1 MSDYAIVILTGLE
14 SVLFSPSNGW
24 HMVEIFVSYS
34 REDRA
39 RVTPFVELLINKGFS
54 VWWDRDIHP
63 GDSFEESID
72 KHILEARCVVVVWSQ
87 HSVNSRWVKNEA
99 LEGMDRN
106 ILIPVLLDDVRI
118 PVAFKQAQAAD
129 LRGWPEA
136 FNEFELTTLLSS
148 LHEILN
154 KAPQATKRLASP
166 LFTAPKKSRFSVF
179 SLSIVI
185 VMLVAA
191 MAFTYLYSS
200 SGSKAESES
209 PSIAVLRFRDLSD
222 PSATYLPDS
231 LSSELHQRLSGV
243 DQLNLRSQFA
253 SWDVPNSLDP
263 ADAAGRL
270 ETRFLVYGKLIA
282 GDPGSRLEVSLVDS
296 SGAAAWQREYQIN
309 PDQIQQL
316 TQRIADH
323 LVGALEIPLNDAGE
337 MAISRYVTDDDGAYN
352 AYLKGKDLL
361 RQSNEI
367 QLLKQAEEQFL
378 AATRADPRFVQAF
391 SQLCNVHLAIYE
403 ATRASSEFEQ
413 AEKAC
418 NRTLTLQSKQVE
430 AHVALGNLYRYSGQT
445 EQGMAQIN
453 KAIALQPTNAD
464 ALIAQG
470 YLFGQR
476 QESEALRAFTQAIAV
491 QPGYWRSTNARGTF
505 YFELGLF
512 QQAIEDFTRV
522 LLFKPDNTAV
532 LNNLGTSRYLNG
544 EFSEAIEAWEK
555 SESISPSRTTLSN
568 LGTGFYFLREYEKAA
583 NKYQQAIAL
592 APEDHRLWGNLADV
606 QRMAGKESDAV
617 TSYQTAIKL
626 AMKDHAINDS
636 DPTNLSRLAV
646 YHAAINSHDDAR
658 KFLESALKVGGS
670 NPFVHYD
677 EVVTHLLLGSMKE
690 AANAYEKLK
699 GSGFPATVLNADP
712 MLDQLKG

>member
-1 MSDYAIVILTGLE
+1 
-14 SVLFSPSNGW
+14 
-24 HMVEIFVSYS
+24 MVEIFVSYS
-34 REDRA
+34 REDRE
-39 RVTPFVELLINKGFS
+39 RVAPFVELLIDKGFS

-72 KHILEARCVVVVWSQ
+72 KHILEAQCVVVMWSQ

-106 ILIPVLLDDVRI
+106 ILIPILLDDVRI
-118 PVAFKQAQAAD
+118 PVAFKQAQSAD
-129 LRGWPEA
+129 FRGWPET

-148 LHEILN
+148 LHKILD
-154 KAPQATKRLASP
+154 KAPETTKRVVSP
-166 LFTAPKKSRFSVF
+166 PFKAPKKPRLNGIAV
-179 SLSIVI
+179 SIAAVI
-185 VMLVAA
+185 IVAA
-191 MAFTYLYSS
+191 IGFAYLYSS
-200 SGSKAESES
+200 NGSNAEPES
-209 PSIAVLRFRDLSD
+209 PSVAVLRFRDLSD

-263 ADAAGRL
+263 VDAAGRL
-270 ETRFLVYGKLIA
+270 ETRFLVYGKLIVGQPDA
-282 GDPGSRLEVSLVDS
+282 RLEVRLVDS
-296 SGAAAWQREYQIN
+296 SGVAAWQREYRIN

-323 LVGALEIPLNDAGE
+323 LVSALEIPLNDVGE
-337 MAISRYVTDDDGAYN
+337 MAISRYVTDDDDAYN

-361 RQSNEI
+361 RQSSEI
-367 QLLKQAEEQFL
+367 ELLKQAEEQFL
-378 AATRADPRFVQAF
+378 AATKADPRFVQAF
-391 SQLCNVHLAIYE
+391 SELCNVHLAIYE
-403 ATRASSEFEQ
+403 ASRASSEFEQ

-418 NRTLTLQSKQVE
+418 NRTLTLQSKQAE
-430 AHVALGNLYRYSGQT
+430 AHVALGNLYRYSGQS
-445 EQGMAQIN
+445 ERGMAQIE
-453 KAIALQPTNAD
+453 KAIALQPLNAD

-470 YLFGQR
+470 YLFGQQR
-476 QESEALRAFTQAIAV
+476 QVEALRSFTQAIAV
-491 QPGYWRSTNARGTF
+491 QPGYWRSTNARGSF

-522 LLFKPDNTAV
+522 LLFKPNDTAL

-544 EFSEAIEAWEK
+544 EFPEAIEAWER
-555 SESISPSRTTLSN
+555 SVSISPRRTTLSN

-583 NKYQQAIAL
+583 DKYQQAIAL

-606 QRMAGKESDAV
+606 QRMAGSESDAA
-617 TSYQTAIKL
+617 TSYQTAISL

-646 YHAAINSHDDAR
+646 YHAAISSHDDAR
-658 KFLESALKVGGS
+658 KFLASALQVGGS

-677 EVVTHLLLGSMKE
+677 EVITHLLLGSMKE
-690 AANAYEKLK
+690 AATAYEKLK

-712 MLDQLKG
+712 MLDQLRG